1 MPCITA
7 RPFQITEPHQHM
19 ISPDEKPMEPQK
31 LDSDTESSHDASRDP
46 LPASKRIYITG
57 SIYSELQVPMRE
69 ISQSDTKGLNG
80 KVEVNEPVRVY
91 DCSGP
96 WGDPEFKG
104 SVEEGLPAVRHDWI
118 LKRGDVE
125 SYDGRPVQPQDNG
138 YLSEKHAE
146 FASKAERSNRLTEF
160 PGLTAQRRQPLR
172 GTGQP
177 VTQKDYADRGII
189 TAEMEFV
196 AIRENMRR
204 AEISDLK

>member
-1 MPCITA
+1 
-7 RPFQITEPHQHM
+7 M

-104 SVEEGLPAVRHDWI
+104 SVEEGLPALRHDWI

-125 SYDGRPVQPQDNG
+125 SYDASYDPYGAYGDAYGAGGMMEMINSMMEATMDSR
-138 YLSEKHAE
+138 EEIHA
-146 FASKAERSNRLTEF
+146 
-160 PGLTAQRRQPLR
+160 P
-172 GTGQP
+172 
-177 VTQKDYADRGII
+177 
-189 TAEMEFV
+189 
-196 AIRENMRR
+196 
-204 AEISDLK
+204 